1 VNLTLSLW
9 ESSRRKFQAFSDAA
23 FSSIFG
29 AFFFA
34 PECSGGHIRCVR
46 ITLNSGTARWVK
58 PMKSTATKMRIE
70 ESGEIRISAGEVMLS
85 GELRVPDEAT
95 GIVLFAHGSGSSR
108 FSPRNQYVARVIR
121 EAGVGTLLFDL
132 LTRDEEAIDLQTRHL
147 RFDISL
153 LARRLVDVTNWL
165 AWESNT
171 SQLLPGYFGSST
183 GGGAALVAAAA
194 LGEKVGGVVSR
205 GGRPDLAG
213 DALPLVKAPTLLI
226 VGGRDYQVI
235 EMNREALA
243 QLRCEKKLQIVPGAT
258 HLFEEPG
265 TLEEVA
271 RLAAAWFV
279 KHLSKRILGEARR

>member
-1 VNLTLSLW
+1 MMVSVGPTTT
-9 ESSRRKFQAFSDAA
+9 
-23 FSSIFG
+23 
-29 AFFFA
+29 
-34 PECSGGHIRCVR
+34 V
-46 ITLNSGTARWVK
+46 
-58 PMKSTATKMRIE
+58 
-70 ESGEIRISAGEVMLS
+70 GEVRISAGSVMLS
-85 GELRVPDEAT
+85 GELQVPNEAT

-132 LTRDEEAIDLQTRHL
+132 LTREEEAIDTLTRRV

-165 AWESNT
+165 ARHPET
-171 SQLLPGYFGSST
+171 SQFRPGYFGSST

-194 LGEKVGGVVSR
+194 LGEKVGAVVSR

-213 DALPLVKAPTLLI
+213 DALPLVKAPTLLV

-235 EMNREALA
+235 EMNREALT
-243 QLRCEKKLQIVPGAT
+243 QLRCEKNLEIVPGAT

-265 TLEEVA
+265 TLAQVA
-271 RLAAAWFV
+271 HLAADWFR
-279 KHLSKRILGEARR
+279 KYLQDD